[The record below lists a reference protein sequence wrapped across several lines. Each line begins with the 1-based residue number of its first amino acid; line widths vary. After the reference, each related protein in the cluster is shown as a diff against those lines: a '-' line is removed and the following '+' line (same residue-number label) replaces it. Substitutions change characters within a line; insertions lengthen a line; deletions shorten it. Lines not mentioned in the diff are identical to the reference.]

1 MEETLRRP
9 WRRRLWTQGLGER
22 RTDGCS
28 VSQGRPFAS
37 ADPGWGVWRVSRAEA
52 KGRSSGSGDTE
63 NVPGV
68 TGKAFLW
75 LSRQKQVV
83 SRGVFRGGPGPRG
96 SIARV
101 PDGTL
106 GARTRTASYSGLWLM
121 CLNHVCL
128 NEANVER

>member
-1 MEETLRRP
+1 MEETRRRP

-22 RTDGCS
+22 KTDGCAMS
-28 VSQGRPFAS
+28 RGRHFTLAG
-37 ADPGWGVWRVSRAEA
+37 PGRG
-52 KGRSSGSGDTE
+52 KGEELRLGDTE
-63 NVPGV
+63 DVPGV

-75 LSRQKQVV
+75 VSRQKQVV

-106 GARTRTASYSGLWLM
+106 GAQTRTASYSGLWLM

>member
-1 MEETLRRP
+1 MSGGPLHVGWP
-9 WRRRLWTQGLGER
+9 GLGR
-22 RTDGCS
+22 LAGFT
-28 VSQGRPFAS
+28 GR
-37 ADPGWGVWRVSRAEA
+37 G
-52 KGRSSGSGDTE
+52 KGEELRLGDTE

-75 LSRQKQVV
+75 VSRQKQVV

-101 PDGTL
+101 PDGAL
-106 GARTRTASYSGLWLM
+106 GVQTRTASYSGLWLM